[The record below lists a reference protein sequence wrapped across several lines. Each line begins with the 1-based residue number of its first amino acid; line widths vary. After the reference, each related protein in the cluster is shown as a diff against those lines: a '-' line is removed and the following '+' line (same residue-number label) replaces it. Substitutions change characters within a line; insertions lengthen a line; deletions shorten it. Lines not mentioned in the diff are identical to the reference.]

1 MMALYIFLGVVFAL
15 MVLMVSV
22 TLGVAISYIAYVI
35 MNHMGIDDFTRR
47 LIAISI
53 FIVSSAWIFD
63 FIENLIIG

>member
-1 MMALYIFLGVVFAL
+1 MIALYIFLGVVFVL

-47 LIAISI
+47 LIVISI